1 MQGRNKMA
9 IEQVRAQ
16 VNGSWYVL
24 TLNSQTGA
32 YEASVQAPS
41 ATSFNQPGGYYNVSI
56 EVTNTA
62 GTTVTKDGSDFDGL
76 RLVVVEKV
84 APVITII
91 SPTNG
96 ALVTNANVP
105 VVFTATDEAGGSG
118 IDASSLVVTLDGE
131 TVASSE
137 ITSSAITGG
146 YQFTYTPAAAL
157 SNASHTVT
165 IDISDNDGNEAVQQS
180 VTFVVDTVPPSLNVT
195 SPAEGLITNNA
206 SLTVAG
212 ITNDVSSSPVTV
224 TITLNGAGQ
233 GSVPVE
239 SNGSFSKAV
248 TLAEGANVI
257 IVTAADTAGNVTT
270 VTRNVTLDTSVPVIL
285 SANITPNPVDAGTT
299 MLISV
304 VIE

>member
-1 MQGRNKMA
+1 MA
-9 IEQVRAQ
+9 IQMVSALVDGRH
-16 VNGSWYVL
+16 YML
-24 TLNSQTGA
+24 TYNPQTGA
-32 YEASVQAPS
+32 YEGQAIAPHY
-41 ATSFNQPGGYYNVSI
+41 TSYNQPGGYYNVSI

-96 ALVTNANVP
+96 ALVTNANIP
-105 VVFTATDEAGGSG
+105 VVFTARDEAYGSG
-118 IDASSLVVTLDGE
+118 IDVSSLVVTLDGAP
-131 TVASSE
+131 VASSE
-137 ITSSAITGG
+137 ITSSAITDG

-165 IDISDNDGNEAVQQS
+165 IDISDNDGNEAVQKS
-180 VTFVVDTVPPSLNVT
+180 ITFTVDTVPPSLNVT
-195 SPAEGLITNNA
+195 SPTEGLITNNA

-212 ITNDVSSSPVTV
+212 TTNDVSSSPVTV
-224 TITLNGAGQ
+224 TITLNGADQ
-233 GSVPVE
+233 GSVPTT
-239 SNGSFSKAV
+239 SDGSFSKAV